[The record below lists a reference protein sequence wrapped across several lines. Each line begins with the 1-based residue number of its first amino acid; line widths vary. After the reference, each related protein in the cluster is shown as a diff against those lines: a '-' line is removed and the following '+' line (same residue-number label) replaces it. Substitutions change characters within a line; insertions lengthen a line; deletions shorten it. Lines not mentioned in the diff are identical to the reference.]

1 MTVTRRAFF
10 AGLAAVVAAPAIVH
24 YASIMPVKQMPE
36 LKHLQMLYNRM
47 KWWESETI
55 QFAMGVAAGA
65 ADAFGLTYY
74 HDKHSDAA
82 LEWAKK
88 WGEFAAAVPPEPK
101 IKPWTAPFCPVPPS
115 NEVLIPKWPENRL
128 LRINDDGNLT
138 PQRLPWP
145 DRVIRDAGDRA
156 RLLLDAGQGT
166 VAGAAAAAA
175 DARAGVGGTGVDN
188 PAGVSAANLRTDI

>member
-1 MTVTRRAFF
+1 MLQKPTRRAFF
-10 AGLAAVVAAPAIVH
+10 AGLAAAVATPAIVH
-24 YASIMPVKQMPE
+24 YASIMPVKQLPE
-36 LKHLQMLYNRM
+36 LKHLNKLYDLM
-47 KWWESETI
+47 KLYEMKATE
-55 QFAMGVAAGA
+55 FAKGI
-65 ADAFGLTYY
+65 AFGFTDEIGLTYW
-74 HDKHSDAA
+74 HDQHSAA
-82 LEWAKK
+82 AYEWAKK

-101 IKPWTAPFCPVPPS
+101 IAPWKPPACPVPPS

-166 VAGAAAAAA
+166 VVGAAAA
-175 DARAGVGGTGVDN
+175 DVRAGVGGIDGDH
-188 PAGVSAANLRTDI
+188 PAGDSAANLRTDI